1 MGGFTQAMSGDMSEV
16 VGFLKAGEV
25 RVLAVLTDER
35 VPGFEDIPTAI
46 EQGYDVTAVNWR
58 GMYVPKGI
66 SDEQFNVWAEKLQ
79 AVADSAEWQEAMAA
93 NGLAPFTKVGVR
105 FPELRGHPRRGN
117 QRALQGT
124 GSDPVMASDRIF
136 GLVTLFVA
144 LAYIAGAT
152 QIQTSFLADPVGPKA
167 FPILIGAVAALC
179 SLYMIV
185 RPDPDPDWPS
195 ARTWG
200 ALLVAVIVLVAYAYA
215 LKPMGFIVPTA
226 IAAGDSQLPDIPESQ
241 GRRGGGLRA
250 VAGSLHPVQIRIG
263 IEPLRLPERNGSD
276 MELMSNLALGF
287 SIALSPYTLLLAVVG
302 CFLGT
307 IIGALPGLGPSN
319 GVAIL
324 IPLTFTLGLDATSA
338 LVLMTSVYYGAMYG
352 GRISS
357 ILLNIPG
364 DEPALMT
371 TLDGYPMAKQGRA
384 GDALVLSG
392 VASFVGAFLATI
404 GLMLLAPML
413 ARVAYLFGPAEY
425 FALYLLAFCTLGGM
439 ASNNQAKAA
448 LASCLG
454 LGIAMIGVD
463 SSSGMPRLTGGNL
476 HLFDGIDFLVA
487 IVGLFAIAEVFFFI
501 ESHGKGSS
509 IGVVLDKVRIPWK
522 DIRDTKW
529 TMLRASG
536 VGFIAGILPGAGASL
551 GSFLAYMS
559 EKSIAGKNGGFGTG
573 APKGVAAPEAGNNAA
588 AGGAL
593 VPMLTLG
600 VPGSGTT
607 AVLLALLMTLNITPG
622 PTLFTDRPEVVW
634 GLIASLLIA
643 NIVLLLMN
651 VPMVKV
657 FVKILMV
664 PAWVLLP
671 GVTMI
676 SFVGIYSL
684 SGSYF
689 DLLLM
694 VAFGALGYILR
705 KLDVPTVP
713 VILGILLG
721 GNMEDA
727 LRRAMVLSD
736 GDFTFLFSTPISIGL
751 WIAAILGFVA
761 PMFLRNVLKKPQ
773 AITD

>member
-1 MGGFTQAMSGDMSEV
+1 M
-16 VGFLKAGEV
+16 
-25 RVLAVLTDER
+25 
-35 VPGFEDIPTAI
+35 DI
-46 EQGYDVTAVNWR
+46 
-58 GMYVPKGI
+58 
-66 SDEQFNVWAEKLQ
+66 F
-79 AVADSAEWQEAMAA
+79 
-93 NGLAPFTKVGVR
+93 
-105 FPELRGHPRRGN
+105 
-117 QRALQGT
+117 
-124 GSDPVMASDRIF
+124 
-136 GLVTLFVA
+136 
-144 LAYIAGAT
+144 
-152 QIQTSFLADPVGPKA
+152 
-167 FPILIGAVAALC
+167 
-179 SLYMIV
+179 
-185 RPDPDPDWPS
+185 
-195 ARTWG
+195 
-200 ALLVAVIVLVAYAYA
+200 
-215 LKPMGFIVPTA
+215 
-226 IAAGDSQLPDIPESQ
+226 
-241 GRRGGGLRA
+241 
-250 VAGSLHPVQIRIG
+250 
-263 IEPLRLPERNGSD
+263 
-276 MELMSNLALGF
+276 SNLALGF
-287 SIALSPYTLLLAVVG
+287 SIALSPYTLMLAVAG

-324 IPLTFTLGLDATSA
+324 IPITFTLGLDATSA

-371 TLDGYPMAKQGRA
+371 TLDGYPMAKGGRA

-392 VASFVGAFLATI
+392 VASFVGALLATI
-404 GLMLLAPML
+404 GLMMLAPLL
-413 ARVAYLFGPAEY
+413 ARVAFLFGPAEY

-439 ASNNQAKAA
+439 ASSNQAKAA
-448 LASCLG
+448 IASCIG
-454 LGIAMIGVD
+454 LAIAMIGVD
-463 SSSGMPRLTGGNL
+463 NNSGMPRLTGGSL
-476 HLFDGIDFLVA
+476 HLMDGVDFLVA
-487 IVGLFAIAEVFFFI
+487 IVGLFAVTEVFSFI
-501 ESHGKGSS
+501 ESKGKSS
-509 IGVVLDKVRIPWK
+509 SLGVKLDKVTIPWK
-522 DIRDTKW
+522 DIFETKW

-536 VGFIAGILPGAGASL
+536 IGFIAGILPGAGASL

-559 EKSIAGKNGGFGTG
+559 EKSIAGKDGGFGTG
-573 APKGVAAPEAGNNAA
+573 VPKGIAAPEAGNNSA

-643 NIVLLLMN
+643 NVVLLLMN
-651 VPMVKV
+651 VPMVKI
-657 FVKILMV
+657 FVRVLSV
-664 PAWVLLP
+664 PAWILLP

-694 VAFGALGYILR
+694 IGFGALGFFLR
-705 KLDVPTVP
+705 KLEIPTVP

-736 GDFTFLFSTPISIGL
+736 GDASYLFSSPIAIGL
-751 WIAAILGFVA
+751 WIAAVLGFVA
-761 PMFLRNVLKKPQ
+761 PMFLRRILKKPERV
-773 AITD
+773 AD

>member
-1 MGGFTQAMSGDMSEV
+1 MDILANLA
-16 VGFLKAGEV
+16 VGF
-25 RVLAVLTDER
+25 
-35 VPGFEDIPTAI
+35 
-46 EQGYDVTAVNWR
+46 
-58 GMYVPKGI
+58 
-66 SDEQFNVWAEKLQ
+66 
-79 AVADSAEWQEAMAA
+79 
-93 NGLAPFTKVGVR
+93 GV
-105 FPELRGHPRRGN
+105 
-117 QRALQGT
+117 
-124 GSDPVMASDRIF
+124 
-136 GLVTLFVA
+136 
-144 LAYIAGAT
+144 
-152 QIQTSFLADPVGPKA
+152 
-167 FPILIGAVAALC
+167 
-179 SLYMIV
+179 
-185 RPDPDPDWPS
+185 
-195 ARTWG
+195 
-200 ALLVAVIVLVAYAYA
+200 
-215 LKPMGFIVPTA
+215 
-226 IAAGDSQLPDIPESQ
+226 
-241 GRRGGGLRA
+241 
-250 VAGSLHPVQIRIG
+250 
-263 IEPLRLPERNGSD
+263 
-276 MELMSNLALGF
+276 
-287 SIALSPYTLLLAVVG
+287 ALSPYTLMLAVIG

-338 LVLMTSVYYGAMYG
+338 LVLMTAVYYGAMYG

-392 VASFVGAFLATI
+392 VASFVGAFLATL

-425 FALYLLAFCTLGGM
+425 FALYLLAFATLGGM
-439 ASNNQAKAA
+439 ASNNQAKSAI
-448 LASCLG
+448 ASCLG

-463 SSSGMPRLTGGNL
+463 NNSGIPRLTGGNM
-476 HLFDGIDFLVA
+476 HLMDGVDFLVA

-509 IGVVLDKVRIPWK
+509 IGVKLEKVTIPWK
-522 DIRDTKW
+522 DIIESKW
-529 TMLRASG
+529 VMLRASTI
-536 VGFIAGILPGAGASL
+536 GFFAGILPGAGASL

-559 EKSIAGKNGGFGTG
+559 EKSIAGENGGFGTG
-573 APKGVAAPEAGNNAA
+573 APKGVVAPEAGNNAA

-643 NIVLLLMN
+643 NFVLLLMN
-651 VPMVKV
+651 VPMVKI
-657 FVKILMV
+657 FVRVLQV

-689 DLLLM
+689 DLVLM
-694 VAFGALGYILR
+694 VAFGALGYVLR

-736 GDFTFLFSTPISIGL
+736 GDATYLFSTPISIGL
-751 WIAAILGFVA
+751 WLAAIAGFVA
-761 PMFLRNVLKKPQ
+761 PMFLRKFLKKPQ
-773 AITD
+773 AVTD

>member
-1 MGGFTQAMSGDMSEV
+1 MD
-16 VGFLKAGEV
+16 
-25 RVLAVLTDER
+25 
-35 VPGFEDIPTAI
+35 
-46 EQGYDVTAVNWR
+46 
-58 GMYVPKGI
+58 
-66 SDEQFNVWAEKLQ
+66 
-79 AVADSAEWQEAMAA
+79 
-93 NGLAPFTKVGVR
+93 
-105 FPELRGHPRRGN
+105 
-117 QRALQGT
+117 
-124 GSDPVMASDRIF
+124 
-136 GLVTLFVA
+136 LVSNL
-144 LAYIAGAT
+144 
-152 QIQTSFLADPVGPKA
+152 
-167 FPILIGAVAALC
+167 
-179 SLYMIV
+179 M
-185 RPDPDPDWPS
+185 
-195 ARTWG
+195 
-200 ALLVAVIVLVAYAYA
+200 
-215 LKPMGFIVPTA
+215 MGF
-226 IAAGDSQLPDIPESQ
+226 G
-241 GRRGGGLRA
+241 
-250 VAGSLHPVQIRIG
+250 
-263 IEPLRLPERNGSD
+263 
-276 MELMSNLALGF
+276 
-287 SIALSPYTLLLAVVG
+287 IALSPYTLMLAVIG

-371 TLDGYPMAKQGRA
+371 TLDGYPMARAGRA

-392 VASFVGAFLATI
+392 VASFVGAFLATL

-439 ASNNQAKAA
+439 ASNNQAKSAI
-448 LASCLG
+448 ASAIG

-463 SSSGMPRLTGGNL
+463 NNSGMPRLTGGNM
-476 HLFDGIDFLVA
+476 HLMDGIDFLVA

-509 IGVVLDKVRIPWK
+509 IGVKLEKVTIPWR
-522 DIRDTKW
+522 DIMDTKW
-529 TMLRASG
+529 TMLRASII
-536 VGFIAGILPGAGASL
+536 GFIAGILPGAGASL
-551 GSFLAYMS
+551 GSFMAYMS
-559 EKSIAGKNGGFGTG
+559 EKSLAGEKGGFGTG
-573 APKGVAAPEAGNNAA
+573 VPKGVVAPEAGNNAA

-643 NIVLLLMN
+643 NVVLLLMN
-651 VPMVKV
+651 VPMVKI
-657 FVKILMV
+657 FVRVLQV
-664 PAWVLLP
+664 PAWLLLP

-689 DLLLM
+689 DLLM
-694 VAFGALGYILR
+694 MIGFGVLGYVLR

-736 GDFTFLFSTPISIGL
+736 GDATFLFSSPIAVGL
-751 WIAAILGFVA
+751 WIAAVLGFVA
-761 PMFLRNVLKKPQ
+761 PMFLRGLLRKPQ
-773 AITD
+773 RVTD

>member
-1 MGGFTQAMSGDMSEV
+1 MDT
-16 VGFLKAGEV
+16 
-25 RVLAVLTDER
+25 LA
-35 VPGFEDIPTAI
+35 
-46 EQGYDVTAVNWR
+46 
-58 GMYVPKGI
+58 
-66 SDEQFNVWAEKLQ
+66 
-79 AVADSAEWQEAMAA
+79 
-93 NGLAPFTKVGVR
+93 
-105 FPELRGHPRRGN
+105 
-117 QRALQGT
+117 
-124 GSDPVMASDRIF
+124 
-136 GLVTLFVA
+136 
-144 LAYIAGAT
+144 
-152 QIQTSFLADPVGPKA
+152 
-167 FPILIGAVAALC
+167 
-179 SLYMIV
+179 
-185 RPDPDPDWPS
+185 
-195 ARTWG
+195 
-200 ALLVAVIVLVAYAYA
+200 
-215 LKPMGFIVPTA
+215 
-226 IAAGDSQLPDIPESQ
+226 
-241 GRRGGGLRA
+241 
-250 VAGSLHPVQIRIG
+250 
-263 IEPLRLPERNGSD
+263 
-276 MELMSNLALGF
+276 NLALGF
-287 SIALSPYTLLLAVVG
+287 SIALSPYTLMLAVIG

-324 IPLTFTLGLDATSA
+324 IPLTFSLGLDATSA
-338 LVLMTSVYYGAMYG
+338 LVLMTAVYYGAMYG

-371 TLDGYPMAKQGRA
+371 TLDGYPMARQGRA

-404 GLMLLAPML
+404 GLMLLAPLL
-413 ARVAYLFGPAEY
+413 ARVAYFFGPAEY

-448 LASCLG
+448 MASCLG
-454 LGIAMIGVD
+454 LAIAMVGVD
-463 SSSGMPRLTGGNL
+463 NNSGMPRLTGGNM
-476 HLFDGIDFLVA
+476 HLMDGIDFLVA

-501 ESHGKGSS
+501 ESHGKDSS
-509 IGVVLDKVRIPWK
+509 IGIKLDRVTIPWK
-522 DIRDTKW
+522 DIGKSKW
-529 TMLRASG
+529 TMLRSSV
-536 VGFIAGILPGAGASL
+536 VGFFAGVLPGAGASL

-559 EKSIAGKNGGFGTG
+559 EKSIAGPKGGFGTG
-573 APKGVAAPEAGNNAA
+573 VPQGIAAPEAGNNSA

-643 NIVLLLMN
+643 NFVLLLMN
-651 VPMVKV
+651 VPMVKI
-657 FVKILMV
+657 FVKVLTV

-694 VAFGALGYILR
+694 VAFGVLGYVLR
-705 KLDVPTVP
+705 KLDIPTVP

-721 GNMEDA
+721 GHMEDA
-727 LRRAMVLSD
+727 LRRAMVISD
-736 GDFTFLFSTPISIGL
+736 GDIFYLLSSPISIGL
-751 WIAAILGFVA
+751 WIAAVAGFVA
-761 PMFLRNVLKKPQ
+761 PMFLRGLLKKPQ
-773 AITD
+773 RITD